1 MKRLIL
7 IGGTM
12 GVGKTATG
20 MALAQRLSSN
30 VILDGDWC
38 WQMTPFVVT
47 DATRA
52 MVMDNITHM
61 LTNFLRCD
69 ELENVIFCWVMHEQA
84 IIDAILTA
92 LPLVGVSVHAVSL
105 VCSEA
110 ALRRRLS
117 ADVAAG
123 RRMPDVIARSVPRL
137 PLYEKLDTVK
147 IDTTSL
153 SVEETAQKIVDMVKG
168 AGL

>member
-20 MALAQRLSSN
+20 MALARRLPRN

-110 ALRRRLS
+110 ALRERLS
-117 ADVAAG
+117 VDVAAG